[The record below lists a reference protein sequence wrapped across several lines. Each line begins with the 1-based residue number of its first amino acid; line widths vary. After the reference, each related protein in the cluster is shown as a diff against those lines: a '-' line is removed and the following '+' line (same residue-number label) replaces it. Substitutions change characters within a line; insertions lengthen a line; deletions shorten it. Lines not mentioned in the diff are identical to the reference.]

1 MSPRVSR
8 FAPQPVVLPIAG
20 GKGGI
25 GKSVIAAN
33 LALALARLEHRVIL
47 IDADLGGSD
56 LHNILGLAND
66 RPGLGEV
73 LTGRDLAIND
83 VIAPLTEP
91 RLAFAPGDAMVAAA
105 ANPGFQKKRK
115 LLHAINHL
123 DADFVLLDLGAGTAI
138 TVMDFYLASPLGL
151 VVMLPERPA
160 LLSAFN
166 FLKNVSFR
174 ALERTFT
181 GNSACGRALAGFQAR
196 SRGPGAMA
204 MAELSAELEAAR
216 PGEGLRARRTL
227 ERVRPKLVVNRA
239 RSVDDFACARQLADW
254 AAAELGL
261 MVEVLGFLPEDII
274 HAAAAEAGAPALDA
288 DPRAPFCQAMARL
301 GLIIGQWS
309 GRGAQWALQ
318 RDFTGGFERAAT
330 EFAGVFKA
338 KA

>member
-33 LALALARLEHRVIL
+33 LALALARLERRIIL

-73 LTGRDLAIND
+73 LTGRDLAITD

-91 RLAFAPGDAMVAAA
+91 RLAFAPGDAMVVAA

-115 LLHAINHL
+115 LLHAIAHL

-138 TVMDFYLASPLGL
+138 TVMDFYLASPMGL

-160 LLSAFN
+160 LLSALN
-166 FLKNVSFR
+166 FLKNAAFR
-174 ALERTFT
+174 ALERTFS
-181 GNSACGRALAGFQAR
+181 GNSACERVLADFQAR
-196 SRGPGAMA
+196 GRGPEAMG
-204 MAELSAELEAAR
+204 MAALVAALERNHA
-216 PGEGLRARRTL
+216 GDGLRARRAL
-227 ERVRPKLVVNRA
+227 ERVRPKLVLNRV
-239 RSVDDFACARQLADW
+239 RHVDQFAYARQLADQ
-254 AAAELGL
+254 AAADLGL
-261 MVEVLGFLPEDII
+261 AMEVLGFLPEDPVN
-274 HAAAAEAGAPALDA
+274 AEAAEAGVPALDV
-288 DPRAPFCQAMARL
+288 DPRAPFCQAVARL
-301 GLIIGQWS
+301 GLAISPWA

-330 EFAGVFKA
+330 EFAGVFA
-338 KA
+338 ARG